1 LRLRGSLEV
10 IFLYLVRFFRMA
22 LIATASSGVL
32 IFTRRILDLTDRP
45 FFNSESQV
53 LGAAFAD
60 LPTIP
65 HSFHG
70 AV

>member
-1 LRLRGSLEV
+1 V
-10 IFLYLVRFFRMA
+10 
-22 LIATASSGVL
+22 IATASSDVL
-32 IFTRRILDLTDRP
+32 IFTRRIPDLTDRLFSIQNP
-45 FFNSESQV
+45 KFF
-53 LGAAFAD
+53 GAAFAD